1 MKFNV
6 NQKDLQRSL
15 NYCQGIIETRSTL
28 PILSNIM
35 INASNSKLTLTA
47 TDLDIIFINQIEN
60 IEILEEGKTTT
71 VSSTIYDIVR
81 KLSSGKKIV
90 QSPSSSTN

>member
-15 NYCQGIIETRSTL
+15 NYCQGIIERRSTL

-35 INASNSKLTLTA
+35 INAANSKLTLTA

-60 IEILEEGKTTT
+60 CIMLPNEH
-71 VSSTIYDIVR
+71 
-81 KLSSGKKIV
+81 
-90 QSPSSSTN
+90 N

>member
-15 NYCQGIIETRSTL
+15 NYCQGIIERRSTL

-35 INASNSKLTLTA
+35 INAANSKLTLTA

-60 IEILEEGKTTT
+60 IEILEEG
-71 VSSTIYDIVR
+71 
-81 KLSSGKKIV
+81 
-90 QSPSSSTN
+90 